1 MGHDNGLALPNFT
14 DTRQYSLALAG
25 KTREP
30 GFAVSQ
36 RMETVQSPIISLIGD
51 LIRAHPGTIS
61 LGQGV
66 AYYGPPTEAVERIAL
81 FGKNPNNHLYG
92 PVQGEP
98 QLIALIRKKLQEEN
112 GIDCAQGYRIVVT
125 AGANMAFL
133 AALFAITDPG
143 DEVILPIPYYFNQ
156 EMALRMLSCVPVLVE
171 TDENFHPRLDRI
183 AAALSPR
190 TRAIVTIS
198 PNNPSGAVYPERF
211 LRAVNA
217 LCRERG
223 IYHITDEAYEYFTFG
238 TANHFSPGSIPDA
251 SQHTIS
257 LYSLSKAYG
266 FASWRIGYGVIPEHL
281 YEAVLKAQDTN
292 LICPPVI
299 SQHAAIGALEV
310 GSDYCREKLK
320 VTGEIREVLFND
332 LGTVGSYCQLF
343 PAQGAFYALLA
354 VETRLTAMQL
364 ARKLIT
370 EHGVAIIPGT
380 AFGLETGC
388 HFRIAY
394 GALQKE
400 PATEAIGRLVTG
412 LKHVVGG
419 DLPP

>member
-1 MGHDNGLALPNFT
+1 MA
-14 DTRQYSLALAG
+14 A
-25 KTREP
+25 
-30 GFAVSQ
+30 
-36 RMETVQSPIISLIGD
+36 VQSPIISVVGD

-66 AYYGPPTEAVERIAL
+66 AYYGPPKEAVERIAR
-81 FGKNPNNHLYG
+81 FADQPINHLYG

-98 QLIALIRKKLQEEN
+98 QLLDLITKKLKTEN
-112 GIDCAQGYRIVVT
+112 GIDCSQGYRIAVT
-125 AGANMAFL
+125 AGANMGFL

-143 DEVILPIPYYFNQ
+143 DEVILPLPYYFNQ
-156 EMALRMLSCVPVLVE
+156 EMAVRMLSCVPVLAE
-171 TDENFHPRLDRI
+171 TDENFHPRLDPI
-183 AAALSPR
+183 VAALSPR

-198 PNNPSGAVYPERF
+198 PNNPSGAVYPESF

-217 LCRERG
+217 MCRDHG
-223 IYHITDEAYEYFTFG
+223 VYHISDEAYEYFTYG
-238 TANHFSPGSIPDA
+238 TTSHFSPASIPGS

-266 FASWRIGYGVIPEHL
+266 FASWRIGYAVIPERL
-281 YEAVLKAQDTN
+281 YDAVLKAQDTN

-299 SQHAAIGALEV
+299 SQHAAIGALEI
-310 GSDYCREKLK
+310 GSDYCKEKLK
-320 VTGEIREVLFND
+320 VTCEIRDALFNE
-332 LGTVGSYCQLF
+332 LSTVGSYCHLV

-364 ARKLIT
+364 ARRLIT

-388 HFRIAY
+388 YFRIAY
-394 GALQKE
+394 GALHKE
-400 PATEAIGRLVTG
+400 PATEAIGRLVAG
-412 LKHVVGG
+412 LKRVVGG
-419 DLPP
+419 DLSA